1 LQLHLLPL
9 LLLQVNMT
17 ITRFDS
23 SGIEFIAQETN
34 PFFVGSSNTRTIVNT
49 RHTWQDTSS
58 GLLLKTQQAV
68 GLMEAGSDSVFDTS
82 LIAPVTN
89 LIIKEQYLDKAVN
102 VPKGNITAAAWMAAL
117 HYSQVGECYVT
128 SHAPPYNDRNFG

>member
-1 LQLHLLPL
+1 VSTQLVLTPPLL

-23 SGIEFIAQETN
+23 SGIEFIAQEKN
-34 PFFVGSSNTRTIVNT
+34 PFFGGDSSRTIVNT
-49 RHTWQDTSS
+49 RHTWTESSS

-68 GLMEAGSDSVFDTS
+68 GLMEAGSDSVFDAS

-117 HYSQVGECYVT
+117 HYSQVRC
-128 SHAPPYNDRNFG
+128 

>member
-1 LQLHLLPL
+1 MCPWSVGASSLELCCCCKLLLLLL

-23 SGIEFIAQETN
+23 SGIEFIAQEKN
-34 PFFVGSSNTRTIVNT
+34 PFFGGSNVRTIVNT
-49 RHTWQDTSS
+49 RHTWTETSG

-68 GLMEAGSDSVFDTS
+68 GLMEAGSNMLYDTS
-82 LIAPVTN
+82 FIAPVTN
-89 LIIKEQYLDKAVN
+89 MIIKEQYLDKAVN

-117 HYSQVGECYVT
+117 HYSQVSV
-128 SHAPPYNDRNFG
+128 